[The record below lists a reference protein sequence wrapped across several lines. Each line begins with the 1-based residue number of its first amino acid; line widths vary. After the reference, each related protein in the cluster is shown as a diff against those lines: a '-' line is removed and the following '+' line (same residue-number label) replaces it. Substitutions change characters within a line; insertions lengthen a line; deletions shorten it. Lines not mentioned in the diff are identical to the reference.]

1 MEYLEPYFDADDT
14 ERVFDTPVVEV
25 ETVIGLIALTH
36 LNCRIRVFTNP
47 IANHVEFKDENNC
60 LRAFAADQKLL
71 DALFEL
77 DYPMLSLPYID
88 HATGQWVNE
97 NAAKTLESDLN
108 ELQS

>member
-1 MEYLEPYFDADDT
+1 VEYLEPYFDADDT

-25 ETVIGLIALTH
+25 ETRIGKLALTH
-36 LNCRIRVFTNP
+36 LNCRIRVFGNP
-47 IANHVEFKDENNC
+47 IANHVEFRDEDNC

-88 HATGQWVNE
+88 RSTGVWLNE
-97 NAAKTLESDLN
+97 NAVATLENDLR
-108 ELQS
+108 EL